1 MSTKNLNFPMRLM
14 QSMRRIKSF
23 FVRRILFYFFIVQK
37 LRQGDY
43 MSYGMEFDIGVGAKL
58 CN

>member
-1 MSTKNLNFPMRLM
+1 M
-14 QSMRRIKSF
+14 QSTRRIKSF

-37 LRQGDY
+37 LRRGDCV
-43 MSYGMEFDIGVGAKL
+43 SYGMEFNIGVGAKL